1 MAISDSS
8 YNELAKQVYNV
19 EPSKAKSNGDLV
31 IVAGKTVK
39 DPITKRQYRVLL
51 VQDNNNDAHKT
62 NDNGM
67 QAMAVAPIV
76 KGDVD
81 TSQVVIAYSGTN
93 AADSRDIDT
102 DWQLLIRGNQDDLV
116 SGNLDGGN
124 FVIAENQLRSAQ
136 KFYQQVKRKYPHSAL
151 TTTGHSLG
159 AYLALIVAA
168 EHKIPATT
176 FNGPDPVR
184 GMSAEAITWV
194 KANSNMYNNFRINFD
209 GIGNF
214 GAYFGTDDLAI
225 SRNVD
230 AMLLSANP
238 LYYHDLEAYRFN
250 QKGQIVDRDGKL
262 IGTQYLVS
270 RAYLNVLAS
279 KKSMSSYHKLKKH
292 WQSTG
297 KGLSSSEEL
306 FLDAAQG
313 MILGSSM
320 AKAARE
326 GADEAL
332 DHKTVADAKLMEVWS
347 AINFNAFHELP
358 YYEVQA
364 LFASYGITYDRF
376 VRDFQDYTQ
385 SKVSKMSALAT
396 DFENLNRDI
405 QTVIDSKLETDQQLA
420 GEFRAWQ
427 TEL

>member
-1 MAISDSS
+1 
-8 YNELAKQVYNV
+8 
-19 EPSKAKSNGDLV
+19 
-31 IVAGKTVK
+31 
-39 DPITKRQYRVLL
+39 
-51 VQDNNNDAHKT
+51 T

-76 KGDVD
+76 KGDID
-81 TSQVVIAYSGTN
+81 TSQVVIAYAGTN

-116 SGNLDGGN
+116 SGNIDGGN

-230 AMLLSANP
+230 A
-238 LYYHDLEAYRFN
+238 
-250 QKGQIVDRDGKL
+250 
-262 IGTQYLVS
+262 
-270 RAYLNVLAS
+270 
-279 KKSMSSYHKLKKH
+279 
-292 WQSTG
+292 
-297 KGLSSSEEL
+297 
-306 FLDAAQG
+306 
-313 MILGSSM
+313 
-320 AKAARE
+320 
-326 GADEAL
+326 
-332 DHKTVADAKLMEVWS
+332 
-347 AINFNAFHELP
+347 
-358 YYEVQA
+358 
-364 LFASYGITYDRF
+364 
-376 VRDFQDYTQ
+376 
-385 SKVSKMSALAT
+385 
-396 DFENLNRDI
+396 
-405 QTVIDSKLETDQQLA
+405 
-420 GEFRAWQ
+420 
-427 TEL
+427 

>member
-1 MAISDSS
+1 
-8 YNELAKQVYNV
+8 
-19 EPSKAKSNGDLV
+19 
-31 IVAGKTVK
+31 
-39 DPITKRQYRVLL
+39 
-51 VQDNNNDAHKT
+51 
-62 NDNGM
+62 M

-230 AMLLSANP
+230 AMLLSAN
-238 LYYHDLEAYRFN
+238 
-250 QKGQIVDRDGKL
+250 
-262 IGTQYLVS
+262 
-270 RAYLNVLAS
+270 
-279 KKSMSSYHKLKKH
+279 
-292 WQSTG
+292 
-297 KGLSSSEEL
+297 
-306 FLDAAQG
+306 
-313 MILGSSM
+313 
-320 AKAARE
+320 
-326 GADEAL
+326 
-332 DHKTVADAKLMEVWS
+332 
-347 AINFNAFHELP
+347 
-358 YYEVQA
+358 
-364 LFASYGITYDRF
+364 
-376 VRDFQDYTQ
+376 
-385 SKVSKMSALAT
+385 
-396 DFENLNRDI
+396 
-405 QTVIDSKLETDQQLA
+405 
-420 GEFRAWQ
+420 
-427 TEL
+427 

>member
-76 KGDVD
+76 KGDID
-81 TSQVVIAYSGTN
+81 TSQVVIAYAGTN
-93 AADSRDIDT
+93 AADSRDLDT

-116 SGNLDGGN
+116 SGNIDGGN

-214 GAYFGTDDLAI
+214 GAYFGTDDLA
-225 SRNVD
+225 
-230 AMLLSANP
+230 
-238 LYYHDLEAYRFN
+238 
-250 QKGQIVDRDGKL
+250 
-262 IGTQYLVS
+262 
-270 RAYLNVLAS
+270 
-279 KKSMSSYHKLKKH
+279 
-292 WQSTG
+292 
-297 KGLSSSEEL
+297 
-306 FLDAAQG
+306 
-313 MILGSSM
+313 
-320 AKAARE
+320 ARE

-347 AINFNAFHELP
+347 AIDFNSFHELP

-376 VRDFQDYTQ
+376 VQDFQDYTQ
-385 SKVSKMSALAT
+385 SKVSKLSALAT

-405 QTVIDSKLETDQQLA
+405 QTVIDSKLETDRQLA

>member
-76 KGDVD
+76 KGDID
-81 TSQVVIAYSGTN
+81 TSQVVIAYAGTN
-93 AADSRDIDT
+93 AADSRDLDT

-116 SGNLDGGN
+116 SGNIDGGN

-214 GAYFGTDDLAI
+214 
-225 SRNVD
+225 
-230 AMLLSANP
+230 
-238 LYYHDLEAYRFN
+238 
-250 QKGQIVDRDGKL
+250 
-262 IGTQYLVS
+262 
-270 RAYLNVLAS
+270 
-279 KKSMSSYHKLKKH
+279 
-292 WQSTG
+292 
-297 KGLSSSEEL
+297 
-306 FLDAAQG
+306 
-313 MILGSSM
+313 
-320 AKAARE
+320 
-326 GADEAL
+326 
-332 DHKTVADAKLMEVWS
+332 
-347 AINFNAFHELP
+347 
-358 YYEVQA
+358 
-364 LFASYGITYDRF
+364 
-376 VRDFQDYTQ
+376 
-385 SKVSKMSALAT
+385 
-396 DFENLNRDI
+396 
-405 QTVIDSKLETDQQLA
+405 
-420 GEFRAWQ
+420 
-427 TEL
+427 